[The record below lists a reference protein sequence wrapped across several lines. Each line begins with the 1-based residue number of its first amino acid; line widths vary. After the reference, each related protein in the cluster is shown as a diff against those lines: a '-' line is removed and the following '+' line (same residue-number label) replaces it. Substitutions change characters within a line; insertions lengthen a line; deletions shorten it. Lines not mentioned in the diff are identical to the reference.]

1 LPKTE
6 ARGWL
11 WCRLP
16 GNDHVRGQFGECHY
30 CDDGYEY
37 IEELLDMEARECRCR
52 GDDDTKCYWHNQR
65 FHSMEGVELY
75 YQMLAPEDGA

>member
-1 LPKTE
+1 VTGPKAE

-37 IEELLDMEARECRCR
+37 IEELLDMEARECRCD
-52 GDDDTKCYWHNQR
+52 GDGNARCGWHTPNAD
-65 FHSMEGVELY
+65 VEEY
-75 YQMLAPEDGA
+75 YRLLAPEDGA